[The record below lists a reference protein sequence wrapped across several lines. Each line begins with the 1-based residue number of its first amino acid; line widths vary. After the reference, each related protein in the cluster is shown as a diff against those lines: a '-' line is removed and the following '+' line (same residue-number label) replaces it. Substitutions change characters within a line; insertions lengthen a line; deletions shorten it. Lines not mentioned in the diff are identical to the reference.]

1 MKTIADLVVRM
12 VLVGAIDDVSVLEQ
26 LSDQLEV
33 SWTRKRS
40 KPSLRRRRSAA
51 FVSAKLRVLASKRL
65 LAYAGKFRSLA
76 ACRRGRACPGVRTSG
91 IA

>member
-40 KPSLRRRRSAA
+40 KPSLRRRRLLLSY
-51 FVSAKLRVLASKRL
+51 RRNCAS
-65 LAYAGKFRSLA
+65 
-76 ACRRGRACPGVRTSG
+76 
-91 IA
+91 